1 MKPGYEKR
9 SETAK
14 WTPVATVEKWTA
26 EQVQNAEKNGIPLSD
41 IVPASIEKFEGNLLT
56 TAGVT
61 RIMSLLAGAGGQ
73 AADAT
78 HTLLGVG
85 DTATAATTA
94 DTALGATA
102 GSTHQYWMPMDATY
116 PSVSGGVLTAKST
129 WASADGNF
137 AWNEWGLQITSSAA
151 AAGAAAGA
159 GILLNHKIA
168 TMGTKASGSV
178 WALTVTVTLS

>member
-1 MKPGYEKR
+1 MKTGFEKR
-9 SETAK
+9 SEGIK
-14 WTPVATVEKWTA
+14 WTPVATVEKWT
-26 EQVQNAEKNGIPLSD
+26 EDQVKNAEKNGIPLSE
-41 IVPASIEKFEGNLLT
+41 ITPASVERFEGNLLT

-61 RIMSLLAGAGGQ
+61 RIMALLNGAGGQ

-78 HTLLGVG
+78 HSLLGVG
-85 DTATAATTA
+85 DTSTAATTA
-94 DTALGATA
+94 DTGLGASA

-116 PSVSGGVLTAKST
+116 PSVSAGVLTAKST

-137 AWNEWGLQITSSAA
+137 AWNEWALAVTNSSA

-168 TMGTKASGSV
+168 SMGTKASGSV